1 MHFSPHPEPSPVCY
15 CRQVYKGILPLRRA
29 NNFTASL
36 SRLCN
41 NSAHCRL
48 RGTPPG
54 AFRHGGRVSDPTQIE
69 GMLNN
74 LVYNLFAQSGQD
86 DRRGAGPKEIGNLV
100 VFDHPE
106 SVDKIAKAP
115 ALFRKNFSLISALG
129 FSRFNTNDD
138 EWATRRA
145 ITQDRYLAAAKPAH
159 NQSVHDIFAAC
170 LAGCE
175 TSLAG
180 IQQGLFAGAMTIF
193 YRAFGL
199 AAEVRPTA
207 ALLDRVR
214 VVLRRLQYYSWV
226 TPTNAERN
234 SAIGDARA
242 VVADFGAQIMADRQ
256 AAAEMDRFS
265 EQASEIEGFS
275 PIEEFVMNLFAGIET
290 TVTTVLWVL
299 DRLGANQKVQERIHD
314 EISGD
319 RPQTPFTDC
328 FINETMRYFP
338 PIPFLTRE
346 VSTSTDLDG
355 TALRAGQLVMLSVVG
370 VHQHPEFWENPRTFD
385 ASRKEFIDNSFDR
398 RAFIP
403 FLTGPRMCGGARLG
417 RLEVEQAVRAVVR
430 QFAFARADD
439 IIRFDYALALRPAS
453 GMSVTVSRR

>member
-1 MHFSPHPEPSPVCY
+1 MDNPS
-15 CRQVYKGILPLRRA
+15 
-29 NNFTASL
+29 
-36 SRLCN
+36 
-41 NSAHCRL
+41 H
-48 RGTPPG
+48 
-54 AFRHGGRVSDPTQIE
+54 IE
-69 GMLNN
+69 GVLNS
-74 LVYNLFAQSGQD
+74 LAYSLFARSGLA
-86 DRRGAGPKEIGNLV
+86 GAAAEVGNLV
-100 VFDHPE
+100 VFDHPDA
-106 SVDKIAKAP
+106 VDRIAKAP

-129 FSRFNTNDD
+129 FSRFNTNDE

-159 NQSVHDIFAAC
+159 KQGVSEIFSAR

-180 IQQGLFAGAMTIF
+180 IQQALFTGAMDVF

-199 AAEVRPTA
+199 VAEAPPTA

-214 VVLRRLQYYSWV
+214 DVLRRLQYFSWV
-226 TPTNAERN
+226 TPTNDERN
-234 SAIGDARA
+234 SAIDDARA
-242 VVADFGAQIMADRQ
+242 IIADFGSQLMADPR
-256 AAAEMDRFS
+256 AAAEMARFA
-265 EQASEIEGFS
+265 EKAGDIDGFS
-275 PIEEFVMNLFAGIET
+275 PIEEFVMNLFAGVET
-290 TVTTVLWVL
+290 TVTTVLWVI

-314 EISGD
+314 EVAGAKAE
-319 RPQTPFTDC
+319 TPFTDC

-346 VSTSTDLDG
+346 VSNDTILDG
-355 TALRAGQLVMLSVVG
+355 RALRAGQLIMLSVVG
-370 VHQHPEFWENPRTFD
+370 VHQHPEFWADPRTFD
-385 ASRKEFIDNSFDR
+385 ASRKEFIDNSYDR

-430 QFAFARADD
+430 QFAFARTDD